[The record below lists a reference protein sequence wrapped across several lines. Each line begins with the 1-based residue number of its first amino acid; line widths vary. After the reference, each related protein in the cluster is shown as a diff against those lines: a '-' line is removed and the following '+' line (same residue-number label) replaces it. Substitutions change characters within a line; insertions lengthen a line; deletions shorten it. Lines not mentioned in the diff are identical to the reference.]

1 VTRQQDWLARLLA
14 GAFKEDSKVEMV
26 AFMVDVVAQLDPIHL
41 RVLRICGRPLRA
53 GARRP
58 EGEVGAS
65 RQVILAAFARLGSLG
80 LAQDES
86 ARPISGG
93 FGDPAQTRQVGQDL
107 NKWKLTPFGR
117 ELRRWCDEEA
127 ARRNRTGE

>member
-1 VTRQQDWLARLLA
+1 MET
-14 GAFKEDSKVEMV
+14 V

-53 GARRP
+53 GARP
-58 EGEVGAS
+58 EDKVGAS

-80 LAQDES
+80 LAQDKS

-93 FGDPAQTRQVGQDL
+93 FGDPAGQTRQVGQDL
-107 NKWKLTPFGR
+107 NEW
-117 ELRRWCDEEA
+117 
-127 ARRNRTGE
+127 